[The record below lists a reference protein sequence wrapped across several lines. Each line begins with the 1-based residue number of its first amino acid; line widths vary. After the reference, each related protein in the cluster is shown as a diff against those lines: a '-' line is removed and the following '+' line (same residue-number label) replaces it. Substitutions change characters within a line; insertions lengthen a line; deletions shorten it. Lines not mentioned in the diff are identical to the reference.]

1 MNSENRRQQ
10 YVNLMPLSLRGLV
23 TDLDAMGFFKA
34 PASILYHGSYSGGL
48 FDHSFAV
55 TSALVSLT
63 ERLGLKWSRPES
75 PYIVG
80 MFHDLCKTQSYEHD
94 PDSDE
99 WFHRKDPMMP
109 DHGALSIILAQRMI
123 SLTDEEI
130 ACIRWHM
137 GAFGLNMNYYE
148 DERCYDTARQ
158 EYPLCC
164 IVQCADSM
172 AAAILEV
179 TSEDRDQL

>member
-1 MNSENRRQQ
+1 M
-10 YVNLMPLSLRGLV
+10 
-23 TDLDAMGFFKA
+23 
-34 PASILYHGSYSGGL
+34 
-48 FDHSFAV
+48 
-55 TSALVSLT
+55 SLT

-137 GAFGLNMNYYE
+137 GAFEKDPAMWNHYSNAIEAFPNVLYTH
-148 DERCYDTARQ
+148 TADM
-158 EYPLCC
+158 
-164 IVQCADSM
+164 IASK
-172 AAAILEV
+172 IIGI
-179 TSEDRDQL
+179 

>member
-34 PASILYHGSYSGGL
+34 PASIRYHGSYSGGL
-48 FDHSFAV
+48 FDHSFSV

-123 SLTDEEI
+123 TLTDEEI

-137 GAFGLNMNYYE
+137 GAFEKDPVMWNHYSNAIESFPNVLY
-148 DERCYDTARQ
+148 TH
-158 EYPLCC
+158 P
-164 IVQCADSM
+164 ADMIASK
-172 AAAILEV
+172 IIGI
-179 TSEDRDQL
+179 